1 MSAAVIG
8 EIVILVM
15 AINTFIALLIKQE
28 KNNAFVTLIFLFV
41 TISEAYVTYFW
52 ISCNIR
58 INLGAYFQMYTTV
71 LIQIGTV
78 FYWLLQS
85 NDYD

>member
-41 TISEAYVTYFW
+41 TISEAYVTYF
-52 ISCNIR
+52 
-58 INLGAYFQMYTTV
+58 
-71 LIQIGTV
+71 
-78 FYWLLQS
+78 
-85 NDYD
+85 